1 MKLAA
6 LVVLVV
12 LASFAAFAEETHL
25 EPQPPAFPSVG
36 VDPAPRRGT
45 FAETALG
52 AFATGALTCR
62 GVSAAQPYLSL
73 TAGHNL
79 GERSALFL
87 SLGIGAS
94 SQSCFD
100 RGTSGCAAADSFGAT
115 FLELGA
121 STGTQIAPRTQIVA
135 KVLGGVGIFSPGP
148 FAHLDGSVPDRVIA
162 PHLGAGVGL
171 DYDTH
176 LDHFSVGLDALARY
190 SVASKPDGQGREGIA
205 SVALLPRI
213 RYVF

>member
-1 MKLAA
+1 MRLAA
-6 LVVLVV
+6 LMV
-12 LASFAAFAEETHL
+12 LASFAAFAEDTHL

-52 AFATGALTCR
+52 AFASLGGSG
-62 GVSAAQPYLSL
+62 GVSAVQPYLSL

-79 GERSALFL
+79 GERSTLFV

-100 RGTSGCAAADSFGAT
+100 RGASGCAAADSFGAT
-115 FLELGA
+115 FLEVGA
-121 STGTQIAPRTQIVA
+121 STGTQIAPRTLLSA

-176 LDHFSVGLDALARY
+176 LDHFSIGLDALARY

-205 SVALLPRI
+205 SIAFLPRI

>member
-1 MKLAA
+1 MRIAA
-6 LVVLVV
+6 LVV
-12 LASFAAFAEETHL
+12 LASFAAFADEAQV
-25 EPQPPAFPSVG
+25 EPARPVFPPAG

-52 AFATGALTCR
+52 GFATFGGSR
-62 GVSAAQPYLSL
+62 PVSGAQPYLSM
-73 TAGHNL
+73 TVGHNL
-79 GERSALFL
+79 GERNALFL

-94 SQSCFD
+94 EGSCFD
-100 RGTSGCAAADSFGAT
+100 VGRSGCGASDSFGAT
-115 FLELGA
+115 FLEVGA
-121 STGTQIAPRTQIVA
+121 SAGTQIASRTLLSG

-162 PHLGAGVGL
+162 PHLGVGAGL

-176 LDHFSVGLDALARY
+176 LDHFSVGLDAIARY
-190 SVASKPDGQGREGIA
+190 SVATRPDGQGRAAIA
-205 SVALLPRI
+205 SVAVMPRI